1 MIKTA
6 DVVLLAERDNELHVL
21 VIQRKYDPFAGVWA
35 LPGGHVDPDEEP
47 VDAAVRELEEE
58 TGIEVAAGDLLHLGC
73 WDAPGRDPR
82 GRYATDAYLVKVPG
96 LLAARAGDDAGA
108 AQWMPVRL
116 SSAGALAFDHH
127 DILTA
132 ALRSVRS

>member
-6 DVVLLAERDNELHVL
+6 DVVLLAEHQDELHVL
-21 VIQRKYDPFAGVWA
+21 VIQRKYDPFAGAWA
-35 LPGGHVDPDEEP
+35 LPGGHVDPGESA

-58 TGIEVAAGDLLHLGC
+58 TGIEVDAADLLHLGC

-82 GRYATDAYLVKVPG
+82 GRYATDAYLVEVPE
-96 LLAARAGDDAGA
+96 LLTPKAGDDAGA
-108 AQWMPVRL
+108 AQWMPVRM
-116 SSAGALAFDHH
+116 SSAGTLAFDHH
-127 DILTA
+127 DILVA